1 MKTLYFEGAG
11 WPKTEEGV
19 KTGVGNCRIRTA
31 FHLKNGKR
39 VYLEIIGT
47 KVTKHMSKDAQKY
60 KYASWIDFC
69 HYITNEEPNEDCNKY
84 AMREIERNVRFEY
97 NKQNI
102 LEFVNSLG
110 ADFDRIRVLPNLA
123 GYRVFASSNGYYY
136 GDAFTPN
143 PKAYKVARKIEN
155 YLYKIKKALGE
166 KYPCIYLSTAENDP
180 TKLELGWNGKKY
192 IIDALN
198 NNWQKTIK
206 NITKNEREKLSWN

>member
-39 VYLEIIGT
+39 VYLEILGT
-47 KVTKHMSKDAQKY
+47 KVTKHMSKDVQKY
-60 KYASWIDFC
+60 KYVSWIDFC
-69 HYITNEEPNEDCNKY
+69 HYITDEDPNEDCNKH
-84 AMREIERNVRFEY
+84 AMREIERVVRFEY

-123 GYRVFASSNGYYY
+123 GYRVFASKNSYYY
-136 GDAFTPN
+136 GDEFKPN
-143 PKAYKVARKIEN
+143 PKSYKIARKIEN
-155 YLYKIKKALGE
+155 YLYKLEKALGH
-166 KYPCIYLSTAENDP
+166 KYPCIYLYTIENDP
-180 TKLELGWNGKKY
+180 TKLKLCWRTKKY
-192 IIDALN
+192 IIDTLN
-198 NNWQKTIK
+198 NNWQELIK
-206 NITKNEREKLSWN
+206 EITKEQREKLSWN